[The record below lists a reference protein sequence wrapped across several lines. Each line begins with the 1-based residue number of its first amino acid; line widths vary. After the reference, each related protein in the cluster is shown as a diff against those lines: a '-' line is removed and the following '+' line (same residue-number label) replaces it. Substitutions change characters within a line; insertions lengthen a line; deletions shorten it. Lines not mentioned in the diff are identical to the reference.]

1 MDNLLSNIKGFV
13 TNLNNHGEK
22 MNITYEEFEK
32 HMLAIQR
39 IITLQNSID
48 SMLNDHNRKCG
59 DMAQVY
65 FPTLQSNVVE
75 LLEKATG
82 DEKNE
87 WICYWLY
94 ELDCGK
100 KYRYG
105 SVMSEKNEPIKLETI
120 HDLWNLLAEDYKK

>member
-1 MDNLLSNIKGFV
+1 
-13 TNLNNHGEK
+13 

-48 SMLNDHNRKCG
+48 SMLNDHNRKCD

-94 ELDCGK
+94 E
-100 KYRYG
+100 
-105 SVMSEKNEPIKLETI
+105 VMSEKNEPIKLATI
-120 HDLWNLLAEDYKK
+120 HDLWNLLTEDYKK